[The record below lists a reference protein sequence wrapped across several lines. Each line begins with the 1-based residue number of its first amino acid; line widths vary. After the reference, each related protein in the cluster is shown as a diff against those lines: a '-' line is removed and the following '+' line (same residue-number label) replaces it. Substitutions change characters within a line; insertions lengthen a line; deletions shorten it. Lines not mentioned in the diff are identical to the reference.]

1 MLRIQ
6 RQRLLQRLT
15 PHADCLTGQPKH
27 EVKADVLESSV
38 PREFDALLHLR
49 KVVDAPQHLQQCRL
63 GCLHPH

>member
-15 PHADCLTGQPKH
+15 PHADCLTGQPEH
-27 EVKADVLESSV
+27 EVKADVLESGV
-38 PREFDALLHLR
+38 PRKLNALLHLR

-63 GCLHPH
+63 GRLHPH

>member
-15 PHADCLTGQPKH
+15 PHADRLSVQPEH

-38 PREFDALLHLR
+38 PRKLDALLHLR
-49 KVVDAPQHLQQCRL
+49 KVVDAPQHLQQCWL